1 MNFLDYIE
9 GPLED
14 MAVKMSDLQDNMRT
28 LQALNEQFVQ
38 FNVSF
43 GTFLQG
49 IKANTRIVDFPE
61 APLPESYDLAHP
73 APVEAPPSPIASPTP
88 LPEEPEP
95 ALLESRLRPP
105 SVTQTGRPPASKSRA
120 SSQRTKPDRK
130 PASISIKKIMD
141 SLPSRFHDQPH
152 KGHIDMI
159 VKGLFKNKDGLYLH
173 DVIREAA
180 ISRTKAIDYLNVL
193 VQSGH
198 LIKLSQKVSA
208 DL

>member
-1 MNFLDYIE
+1 MNFLDYME

-61 APLPESYDLAHP
+61 
-73 APVEAPPSPIASPTP
+73 
-88 LPEEPEP
+88 
-95 ALLESRLRPP
+95 
-105 SVTQTGRPPASKSRA
+105 
-120 SSQRTKPDRK
+120 RTKPDRK

-198 LIKLSQKVSA
+198 LIKLSQK
-208 DL
+208 